1 MSVVVSVR
9 VPRQLKEKL
18 EKYGINV
25 SELVKKK
32 LAEEVEK
39 IEREE
44 IRKLL
49 DELKSALQG
58 RVDPRE
64 LSKLV
69 EEEREER

>member
-25 SELVKKK
+25 SELVRKK
-32 LAEEVEK
+32 LAEEVEE

>member
-9 VPRQLKEKL
+9 IPRQLKEKL

-25 SELVKKK
+25 SELVRKK
-32 LAEEVEK
+32 LAEEVEE

>member
-1 MSVVVSVR
+1 MSVR

-18 EKYGINV
+18 ERYGVNV
-25 SELVKKK
+25 SELVKRK
-32 LAEEVEK
+32 LAEEVER

-44 IRKLL
+44 VRKLL
-49 DELKSALQG
+49 DELRSALQG
-58 RVDPRE
+58 RVDPHE

>member
-1 MSVVVSVR
+1 MSVR

-18 EKYGINV
+18 ERYGVNV
-25 SELVKKK
+25 SELVKRK
-32 LAEEVEK
+32 LAEEVER

-44 IRKLL
+44 VRKLL
-49 DELKSALQG
+49 DELRSTLQG

-69 EEEREER
+69 EEGREER

>member
-18 EKYGINV
+18 ERYGVNV
-25 SELVKKK
+25 SELVKRK
-32 LAEEVEK
+32 LAEEVER

-44 IRKLL
+44 VRKLL
-49 DELKSALQG
+49 DELRSALQG
-58 RVDPRE
+58 RIDPRE

>member
-1 MSVVVSVR
+1 VSVVVSVR

-18 EKYGINV
+18 ERYGVNV
-25 SELVKKK
+25 SELVKRK
-32 LAEEVEK
+32 LAEEVER

-44 IRKLL
+44 VRKLL
-49 DELKSALQG
+49 DELRSALQG

>member
-1 MSVVVSVR
+1 MSVR
-9 VPRQLKEKL
+9 IPRQLKEKL

-25 SELVKKK
+25 SELVRKK
-32 LAEEVEK
+32 LAEEVEE

>member
-18 EKYGINV
+18 ERYGVNV
-25 SELVKKK
+25 SELVKRK

-44 IRKLL
+44 VRKLL
-49 DELKSALQG
+49 DELRSALQG

>member
-69 EEEREER
+69 EEGREER